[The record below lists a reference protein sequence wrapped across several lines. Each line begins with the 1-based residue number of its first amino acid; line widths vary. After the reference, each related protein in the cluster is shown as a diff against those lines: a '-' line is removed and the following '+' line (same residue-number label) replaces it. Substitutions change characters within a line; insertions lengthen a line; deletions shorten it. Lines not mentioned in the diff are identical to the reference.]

1 MVTHVSGFVPQ
12 FEMNNVKIL
21 QNLQQ
26 MCIQLRNLTRIYLQV
41 RETLEEISCAE
52 NKNFREEEAI
62 AKLEYIRQSQLA
74 TGVYEMSLSRDCWYD
89 HL

>member
-1 MVTHVSGFVPQ
+1 MGFFQNKP
-12 FEMNNVKIL
+12 VKIL

-41 RETLEEISCAE
+41 CESLEEISSME
-52 NKNFREEEAI
+52 KNSFREEEAI